1 MSTPPN
7 AEENPRPVPPGLQK
21 FWSGPVSIFATLPDP
36 GLSPAWQERHRI
48 YSQCLMAIMWR
59 LWNGNKYGETGDYG
73 AWRANQLTSPLQ
85 SGGNLYR
92 GGTYLGHNIAA
103 LAVDYYGQI
112 LDYDFNHNNV
122 FDSSVEH
129 AESRLVRRLFALN
142 QVYDPLTGNVT
153 PSPPASSLAARPE
166 VPTHHRTLAEAAA
179 GRDHALKLRRFAT
192 AVSDRARTATALG
205 AAAVTSGYASL
216 LSDVTLYTSL
226 ESCAQCSGIMT
237 LASVEEI
244 VYLQWDQGEF
254 LVGNLMYQATQ
265 AQNALGQGGFT
276 APRPIRGDDI
286 GMDSFMALNNGN
298 DAFSQQV
305 ANQPFYTDG
314 SFTVNTP
321 SVTSYLCTDGAFQI
335 YESVALAFLWGYPDQ
350 PLEFPDFVPVAEDG
364 VLTNAEVLS
373 NALTFYSYVDQL
385 GNRGT
390 AHRV

>member
-1 MSTPPN
+1 MDVGPS
-7 AEENPRPVPPGLQK
+7 AAVNPRPIPPGLQQ
-21 FWSGPVSIFATLPDP
+21 FWSGPVSTFATLPDP
-36 GLSPAWQERHRI
+36 GLSPEWQERHRI
-48 YSQCLMAIMWR
+48 YSQCLMAILWR

-73 AWRANQLTSPLQ
+73 AWRTNQLIGPIP
-85 SGGNLYR
+85 SGGNVYQ
-92 GGTYLGHNIAA
+92 GGSYLGHNIGA

-142 QVYDPLTGNVT
+142 QVYDPLTGDVT
-153 PSPPASSLAARPE
+153 PNPPRTSAARGPR
-166 VPTHHRTLAEAAA
+166 TAHRKLGDAVAA
-179 GRDHALKLRRFAT
+179 RDRSRRNRRFAT
-192 AVSDRARTATALG
+192 AVSDRALSAPSPD
-205 AAAVTSGYASL
+205 AAQVVSGYSSL

-237 LASVEEI
+237 LASVKEI
-244 VYLQWDQGEF
+244 VYMQWDQGEF

-305 ANQPFYTDG
+305 VQQPFYRDG
-314 SFTVNTP
+314 SFVANTP
-321 SVTSYLCTDGAFQI
+321 SVTSYLCTDGAYQI
-335 YESVALAFLWGYPDQ
+335 YANVAATFLWGYPDM
-350 PLEFPDFVPVAEDG
+350 PLQYPDFAPGDQPG
-364 VLTNAEVLS
+364 FLTNAEVLS
-373 NALTFYSYVDQL
+373 NALVFYAYVDQL

>member
-1 MSTPPN
+1 MSTPSRPGDT
-7 AEENPRPVPPGLQK
+7 PRPIPPGLQP
-21 FWSGPVSIFATLPDP
+21 FWSGPVSAFATLPDP
-36 GLSPAWQERHRI
+36 DLSPEWQERHRI
-48 YSQCLMAIMWR
+48 YSQCLMAILWR
-59 LWNGNKYGETGDYG
+59 LWNGNKYGETGNYG
-73 AWRANQLTSPLQ
+73 AWRTNQLTSPLQ
-85 SGGNLYR
+85 SGGNLYQ

-153 PSPPASSLAARPE
+153 PSPPATALAAPSE
-166 VPTHHRTLAEAAA
+166 GPAAGRTLAERAA
-179 GRDHALKLRRFAT
+179 GRDRARTRRRFAT
-192 AVSDRARTATALG
+192 AVSDRARTAPSPG
-205 AAAVTSGYASL
+205 AAEVTSGYSTL

-237 LASVEEI
+237 LASVKEI

-265 AQNALGQGGFT
+265 AQQALGQGGFT
-276 APRPIRGDDI
+276 APLPIRGDDI

-305 ANQPFYTDG
+305 ATQPFYTDG

-321 SVTSYLCTDGAFQI
+321 SITSYLCTDGANQI
-335 YESVALAFLWGYPDQ
+335 YEGVALRFLWGYPDQ
-350 PLEFPDFVPVAEDG
+350 PLQYPDFTPVDEPG
-364 VLTNAEVLS
+364 FLTNAEVLS
-373 NALTFYSYVDQL
+373 NALLFYAYVDQL
-385 GNRGT
+385 GTRGT